1 MLKTLFFGTSAF
13 ALPSLDVV
21 ADRTELHGVV
31 TQADRPAGRGL
42 HLQSSPVKRAAT
54 ERALPVYEPASLRAF
69 ASEISSLAF
78 DAFVVASYGKILPR
92 DLLEMPA
99 LGSLN
104 VHPSLLPRY
113 RGATPIQ
120 AALLAGD
127 AEAGVTIMLMDEGM
141 DTGDVVAQERLTIAA
156 DEDFSTLHDRLAEL
170 GAQTL
175 GRALERGEREGFF
188 CHRPQM
194 GEASVTRPISKADL
208 ALDWRWPV
216 ARIVNHVRA
225 YAPTPAARAVLGG
238 TLVKVLDVRALER
251 ETASPGTPL
260 GIRDESVA
268 VACGDGAVAVRA
280 LIAPN
285 HGRESGAAF
294 ARRTGLD
301 SLGLA

>member
-1 MLKTLFFGTSAF
+1 M
-13 ALPSLDVV
+13 PSLDVV

-42 HLQSSPVKRAAT
+42 RLQSSPVKRAAV
-54 ERALPVYEPASLRAF
+54 ERALRVYEPASLRAF
-69 ASEISSLAF
+69 AREIGSLAF

-92 DLLEMPA
+92 DVLAMPA

-127 AEAGVTIMLMDEGM
+127 AETGVTIMLVDEGM
-141 DTGDVVAQERLTIAA
+141 DTGDIVAQEPLQIAG
-156 DEDFSTLHDRLAEL
+156 DDDFATLHDRLAVL
-170 GAQTL
+170 GA
-175 GRALERGEREGFF
+175 RALERVLERGEREGLFS
-188 CHRPQM
+188 HHPQT

-208 ALDWRWPV
+208 ALDWRWPL

-225 YAPTPAARAVLGG
+225 YAPAPAARAVLGDAI
-238 TLVKVLDVRALER
+238 VKVLEVRALGDEV
-251 ETASPGTPL
+251 ASPGTPL

-268 VACGDGAVAVRA
+268 VACGDGAVAVRT

-285 HGRESGAAF
+285 CGRESGAAF
-294 ARRTGLD
+294 ARRTGLV
-301 SLGLA
+301 